1 MRLEVDGECMQ
12 GGFDVRDVSL
22 DLVQAVLILVPVLAM
37 LDAVREPLLFELAR
51 GADSLPL
58 GWRG

>member
-1 MRLEVDGECMQ
+1 MQ